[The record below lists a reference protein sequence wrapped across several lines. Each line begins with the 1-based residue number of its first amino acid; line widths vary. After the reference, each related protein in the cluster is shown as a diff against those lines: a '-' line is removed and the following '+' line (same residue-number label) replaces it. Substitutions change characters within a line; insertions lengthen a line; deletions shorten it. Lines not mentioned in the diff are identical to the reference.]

1 MRKSRREE
9 IMLEKTDRR
18 LVLRP
23 RLSAMGSIANS
34 LPIRLKNGAPGGW
47 ATCIHTAAAVHSP
60 QSQNDTDDCT
70 VIENTIPVITAINNA
85 IILLWSL

>member
-9 IMLEKTDRR
+9 IMLVNTDKR

-23 RLSAMGSIANS
+23 TLSAKGSIAKN

-47 ATCIHTAAAVHSP
+47 ATCIQTAAAEHSP
-60 QSQNDTDDCT
+60 QSQNETEDCT
-70 VIENTIPVITAINNA
+70 VIAKTIPVIMAIA
-85 IILLWSL
+85 QAMMF